1 MDKTA
6 EDDQNSYW
14 ENIIDTVKN
23 CSDDIRDVQEFA
35 KYLDV
40 KDKFKVN
47 INDMSSFLLKIKT

>member
-6 EDDQNSYW
+6 EDDQNSHW

-23 CSDDIRDVQEFA
+23 CSDDIRDVKEFA

-47 INDMSSFLLKIKT
+47 INDMSSFLLKI